1 MGAISRYLARARLRP
16 KYIGFKL
23 WYRKAT
29 AKTAAGRKFYELTHK
44 VKERM
49 RRSLLGTTLFETL
62 GFTYLGPVDGHDV
75 EKVTEILRTAV
86 ALHEPVIVHLITQK
100 GKGYV
105 PAEQGP
111 QKFHGMENLTPTAAR
126 R

>member
-1 MGAISRYLARARLRP
+1 MILNDNGMSITRNVGAISRYLARARLRP

-23 WYRKAT
+23 WYRKTT

-75 EKVTEILRTAV
+75 EKVTGNSADGGGLA
-86 ALHEPVIVHLITQK
+86 
-100 GKGYV
+100 
-105 PAEQGP
+105 
-111 QKFHGMENLTPTAAR
+111 
-126 R
+126 